1 MARCYAGLF
10 FYYICYVYI
19 SITMNNLIIKRSQIV
34 EAIINGT
41 PATGV
46 RYYFTDIP
54 NLAANNLRLYGLEGF
69 SSAQLA
75 TTPTG
80 YTVVGT
86 TTGIVVTLRDT
97 NKVEFLYQ
105 MPFYTTI
112 RANNYGAYTILQP
125 RTINLTDCYVT
136 LTNTTGLSA
145 SQSVAFNLY
154 YDLV

>member
-46 RYYFTDIP
+46 RYYFTDVP
-54 NLAANNLRLYGLEGF
+54 NLSQLNLRLYGMEGF

-80 YTVVGT
+80 YTTVGT
-86 TTGIVVTLRDT
+86 TTGIVVTLRDI

-136 LTNTTGLSA
+136 LTNTSGISA
-145 SQSVAFNLY
+145 SNSVAFNFY

>member
-1 MARCYAGLF
+1 
-10 FYYICYVYI
+10 
-19 SITMNNLIIKRSQIV
+19 MNNLIIKRSQIV
-34 EAIINGT
+34 EAVINGA

-46 RYYFTDIP
+46 RYYFTDVP
-54 NLAANNLRLYGLEGF
+54 NLAANNLRLFGLEGF
-69 SSAQLA
+69 STTQLA

-80 YTVVGT
+80 YTTVGT

-112 RANNYGAYTILQP
+112 RANNYGAYTILSP

-136 LTNTTGLSA
+136 LTNVTGISA
-145 SQSVAFNLY
+145 SNSVAFNFY
-154 YDLV
+154 YDLI

>member
-1 MARCYAGLF
+1 
-10 FYYICYVYI
+10 
-19 SITMNNLIIKRSQIV
+19 MNNLIIKRSQIV

-97 NKVEFLYQ
+97 NKGNVVLVKFGDPNMEIKRDNPERRKAFRSRHNCDN
-105 MPFYTTI
+105 PGPKW
-112 RANNYGAYTILQP
+112 RP
-125 RTINLTDCYVT
+125 RI
-136 LTNTTGLSA
+136 S
-145 SQSVAFNLY
+145 
-154 YDLV
+154 

>member
-1 MARCYAGLF
+1 
-10 FYYICYVYI
+10 
-19 SITMNNLIIKRSQIV
+19 MNNLIIKRYQIV
-34 EAIINGT
+34 EAIINGR
-41 PATGV
+41 PAAGV

-80 YTVVGT
+80 YTTVGT

-136 LTNTTGLSA
+136 LTNTAGISA
-145 SQSVAFNLY
+145 NNSVAFNFY

>member
-46 RYYFTDIP
+46 RYYFTDVP
-54 NLAANNLRLYGLEGF
+54 NLSQLNLRLYGMEGF

-136 LTNTTGLSA
+136 LTNTSGISA
-145 SQSVAFNLY
+145 SNSVAFNFY